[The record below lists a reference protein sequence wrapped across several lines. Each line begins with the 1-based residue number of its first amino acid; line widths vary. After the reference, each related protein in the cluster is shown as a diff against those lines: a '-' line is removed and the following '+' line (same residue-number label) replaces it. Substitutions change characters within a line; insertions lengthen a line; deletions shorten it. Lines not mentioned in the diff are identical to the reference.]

1 MLSALIIFAV
11 FSVFLA
17 LFYRT
22 RFASVISIYLF
33 GCILMIFAG
42 ISYYIAIS
50 IYRSVSG
57 IDYILISLITKT
69 HPDIYKSALIHN
81 IGVCTIMAGAISV
94 YTLTHKPK
102 LSVIISML
110 VPIMGFFILF
120 NPSVSWCLFLNLKSS
135 DINSGV
141 SLVYWLR
148 RYYVVICAIYLVLPI
163 VFFGQYMFKTKIYVK
178 KRYGISCILCMAF
191 VYSVIYLL
199 FINGAF
205 RPTMFYNIDLMGFP
219 CEKLGIYSENMSILL
234 SIMIIVTV
242 NVFVIFCFSPFKKF
256 RGLNRKLVKNTQKI
270 NENIYLLL
278 HAYKNKFLC
287 IEKFA
292 ALGEKIQ
299 DTSNIEDILSIF
311 RQIDKEAGE
320 AVENISRTLHMINSV
335 KMEYHIFSVENCV
348 EEAMHKIGLTDISFE
363 KCYNHTLKS
372 VILGNKKQIVECF
385 LNIFQNSI
393 EAIEQKKEIDKDI
406 NVYLYAEEDMV
417 LIVFSDNGC
426 GIKRKHIKNI
436 FKPFFTTKDKKVGN
450 GLGLDFVNRVINAH
464 GGSVRVKSTEGVGTK
479 VMVVLPLYVRNKK
492 LSSSANVIGGKLI

>member
-1 MLSALIIFAV
+1 MLSALLIFAV

-17 LFYRT
+17 FFYRA

-33 GCILMIFAG
+33 GCVLMIFAG
-42 ISYYIAIS
+42 ISYYISIS
-50 IYRSVSG
+50 LYQSVSG
-57 IDYILISLITKT
+57 FDYILISFITKT
-69 HPDIYKSALIHN
+69 HPDIYRSALIHN
-81 IGVCTIMAGAISV
+81 IGVCIIMAAAISV
-94 YTLTHKPK
+94 YALTHKPK
-102 LSVIISML
+102 LSVIIAML
-110 VPIMGFFILF
+110 VPIMVFFILF
-120 NPSVSWCLFLNLKSS
+120 NPSVSWCIFLKYESG
-135 DINSGV
+135 DINLGV
-141 SLVYWLR
+141 SLVYRLR
-148 RYYVVICAIYLVLPI
+148 RYYAVICIIYLVLPM
-163 VFFGQYMFKTKIYVK
+163 VFFGRYIFKTKIYVK
-178 KRYGISCILCMAF
+178 KRYGISCILCMAL

-219 CEKLGIYSENMSILL
+219 CETLGIYSENMSILL

-242 NVFVIFCFSPFKKF
+242 NIFILLYFSPFKKF

-292 ALGEKIQ
+292 ALGEKTQ
-299 DTSNIEDILSIF
+299 DTSNIENILSIF

-320 AVENISRTLHMINSV
+320 AVENISRTLNMINYV
-335 KMEYHIFSVENCV
+335 KMEYHVFSAENCV
-348 EEAMHKIGLTDISFE
+348 EEAMHKIGLADISFE
-363 KCYNHTLKS
+363 KCYNRTLKP

-426 GIKRKHIKNI
+426 GIKRKNIKNV

-464 GGSVRVKSTEGVGTK
+464 GGSVRIKSTEGVGTK
-479 VMVVLPLYVRNKK
+479 VMIVLPLYVGGKK
-492 LSSSANVIGGKLI
+492 SSSSVNVIGGKLI

>member
-1 MLSALIIFAV
+1 MLSALLIFAV

-17 LFYRT
+17 FFYRT
-22 RFASVISIYLF
+22 RFASVISIYLC
-33 GCILMIFAG
+33 GCILMILAG
-42 ISYYIAIS
+42 ISYYIALS
-50 IYRSVSG
+50 LYRSVSG

-81 IGVCTIMAGAISV
+81 IGVCIIMAGAISV
-94 YTLTHKPK
+94 YTLTYKPK
-102 LSVIISML
+102 LCVIISML
-110 VPIMGFFILF
+110 LPIIVFFIIF
-120 NPSVSWCLFLNLKSS
+120 NPSVSWCLFLKLKSS
-135 DINSGV
+135 NINLGV
-141 SLVYWLR
+141 GLVYWLR
-148 RYYVVICAIYLVLPI
+148 KYFIVICAIYLVLPI
-163 VFFGQYMFKTKIYVK
+163 AFLGRYIFKTKIFVK

-191 VYSVIYLL
+191 VYTVIYLL
-199 FINGAF
+199 FINGEF
-205 RPTMFYNIDLMGFP
+205 SPTMFYNIDLMGFP
-219 CEKLGIYSENMSILL
+219 REKLGIYSENVSILL
-234 SIMIIVTV
+234 SIITIVIV
-242 NVFVIFCFSPFKKF
+242 NLFILLYFSPFKKF

-292 ALGEKIQ
+292 ALGEKFQ

-311 RQIDKEAGE
+311 KQINKEAGE
-320 AVENISRTLHMINSV
+320 SVENISRTLNMINSV
-335 KMEYHIFSVENCV
+335 KMEYHVFPAENCV
-348 EEAMHKIGLTDISFE
+348 EEAMHKIGLDGISFE
-363 KCYNHTLKS
+363 KCYNCESKP

-393 EAIEQKKEIDKDI
+393 ESMEQKKEIDKDI
-406 NVYLYAEEDMV
+406 NVCLYAEEDMV

-426 GIKRKHIKNI
+426 GIKRKNIKNI

-464 GGSVRVKSTEGVGTK
+464 GGSVRIKSTEGVGTK